1 MTILGS
7 PESRQMARHLL
18 ERELDGVTDEAAVGA
33 AMQRAYGRVSENLSR
48 SVGEDGYAALLAR
61 ALTRAQPE
69 QPVWNHIRR
78 VDAGRIHL
86 DVAAGVSG
94 NGAKAVDQA
103 LESLFAALVDIL
115 SDLIGADM
123 VRNLLDLDEP
133 RPRTQDNGRR
143 P

>member
-1 MTILGS
+1 
-7 PESRQMARHLL
+7 MARHLL
-18 ERELDGVTDEAAVGA
+18 ERETAGVTGEAAVGA

-48 SVGEDGYAALLAR
+48 SVGEDGYTALLAR

-69 QPVWNHIRR
+69 HPVWQHIRGG
-78 VDAGRIHL
+78 DAGPIHL

-94 NGAKAVDQA
+94 HGAKAVDRA
-103 LESLFAALVDIL
+103 LEALFAALVDIL

-133 RPRTQDNGRR
+133 RRRIRDNGRR